1 MRRRT
6 AKVAI
11 FPERAAA
18 ESGKHHALFQTI
30 LENPSVADPRQV
42 KISIYTYGNP
52 TGKADLCG
60 VEFSQKRN
68 ELPFRKMKNL
78 LAQLKTED
86 WVIVLAGVTIL
97 ALALLFPAGMP
108 AMPKT
113 LAGGDA
119 WLEAGCMFAF
129 LFVLTCLCMAV
140 LGRPVKGIFGSLL
153 AIFAVALAA
162 QAVASVPLFKDL
174 GLESVFFSV
183 IFGLAVSNF
192 FRVPAWLKP
201 AIQSEFYI
209 KIGIVCLGATILFG
223 EILHSGVYAL
233 AQAFIVVF
241 LVWYFAFWVSRRMK
255 VDDEMATML
264 SSSVSICGVSAAI
277 ATCGVIK
284 GDNKKLSYIIS
295 LVLVCAVP
303 MMYVMPWLA
312 KLVLPALLGDP
323 KVVEEVAGAWMGGT
337 IDTTGAVVASGALLG
352 ETAEQTAVIVKS
364 SQNVL
369 LGAGGFRHL
378 ALLVVPRP
386 RGAGEAV
393 GRRDLGSFPEIRRRV
408 RRSLAPVQPLLRRRR
423 RHSRRRGARH
433 GEEFQQHAFQ
443 HRLRLHRVGNT
454 FLGDL
459 LQREPQRAVGLSLG
473 ADIQHRRHVHRG
485 LPAVR
490 RPETDVGLTVVG
502 KNPPDTSTL
511 RQPPRLHSL
520 QSGRLPFRTQIT
532 ASAAGRG
539 IRTARRRRTARSRR
553 PHTSPRR

>member
-1 MRRRT
+1 
-6 AKVAI
+6 
-11 FPERAAA
+11 
-18 ESGKHHALFQTI
+18 
-30 LENPSVADPRQV
+30 
-42 KISIYTYGNP
+42 
-52 TGKADLCG
+52 
-60 VEFSQKRN
+60 
-68 ELPFRKMKNL
+68 MKNL

-86 WVIVLAGVTIL
+86 WVIVLAGVAIL

-255 VDDEMATML
+255 VDDEMATMH
-264 SSSVSICGVSAAI
+264 
-277 ATCGVIK
+277 
-284 GDNKKLSYIIS
+284 
-295 LVLVCAVP
+295 
-303 MMYVMPWLA
+303 VMPWLA

-369 LGAGGFRHL
+369 LGLAAFVISLYWSYRGREGQEKPSAGVIWDRFPKFVVGFV
-378 ALLVVPRP
+378 AVSLLFSLFFDG
-386 RGAGEAV
+386 GAGTPDAV
-393 GRRDLGSFPEIRRRV
+393 VRGTAKNFSNTLFSIAFVCIGLETRFSEIFSKENRNALWAFLSAQTFNIV
-408 RRSLAPVQPLLRRRR
+408 VTFIVAFLLF
-423 RHSRRRGARH
+423 GVLKPMWA
-433 GEEFQQHAFQ
+433 
-443 HRLRLHRVGNT
+443 
-454 FLGDL
+454 
-459 LQREPQRAVGLSLG
+459 
-473 ADIQHRRHVHRG
+473 
-485 LPAVR
+485 
-490 RPETDVGLTVVG
+490 
-502 KNPPDTSTL
+502 
-511 RQPPRLHSL
+511 
-520 QSGRLPFRTQIT
+520 
-532 ASAAGRG
+532 
-539 IRTARRRRTARSRR
+539 
-553 PHTSPRR
+553 

>member
-1 MRRRT
+1 
-6 AKVAI
+6 
-11 FPERAAA
+11 
-18 ESGKHHALFQTI
+18 
-30 LENPSVADPRQV
+30 
-42 KISIYTYGNP
+42 
-52 TGKADLCG
+52 
-60 VEFSQKRN
+60 
-68 ELPFRKMKNL
+68 MKNL

-86 WVIVLAGVTIL
+86 WVIVLAGVAIL

-113 LAGGDA
+113 LTGGGA

-174 GLESVFFSV
+174 GLE
-183 IFGLAVSNF
+183 
-192 FRVPAWLKP
+192 
-201 AIQSEFYI
+201 SEFYI

-369 LGAGGFRHL
+369 LGLAAFVISLYWSYRGREGQEKPSAGVIWDRFPKFVVGFV
-378 ALLVVPRP
+378 AVSLLFSLFFDG
-386 RGAGEAV
+386 GAGTPDAMVRGTAKNFSNTLFSIAFVCIGLET
-393 GRRDLGSFPEIRRRV
+393 RFSEIFSKENRNALWAFLSAQTFNIV
-408 RRSLAPVQPLLRRRR
+408 VTFIVAFLLF
-423 RHSRRRGARH
+423 GVLKPMWA
-433 GEEFQQHAFQ
+433 
-443 HRLRLHRVGNT
+443 
-454 FLGDL
+454 
-459 LQREPQRAVGLSLG
+459 
-473 ADIQHRRHVHRG
+473 
-485 LPAVR
+485 
-490 RPETDVGLTVVG
+490 
-502 KNPPDTSTL
+502 
-511 RQPPRLHSL
+511 
-520 QSGRLPFRTQIT
+520 
-532 ASAAGRG
+532 
-539 IRTARRRRTARSRR
+539 
-553 PHTSPRR
+553 

>member
-1 MRRRT
+1 
-6 AKVAI
+6 
-11 FPERAAA
+11 
-18 ESGKHHALFQTI
+18 
-30 LENPSVADPRQV
+30 
-42 KISIYTYGNP
+42 
-52 TGKADLCG
+52 
-60 VEFSQKRN
+60 
-68 ELPFRKMKNL
+68 MKNL

-86 WVIVLAGVTIL
+86 WVIVLAGVAIL

-113 LAGGDA
+113 LTGGGA

-284 GDNKKLSYIIS
+284 GDNKKLSYIINPYTTS
-295 LVLVCAVP
+295 SNTI
-303 MMYVMPWLA
+303 
-312 KLVLPALLGDP
+312 
-323 KVVEEVAGAWMGGT
+323 GAYAP
-337 IDTTGAVVASGALLG
+337 I
-352 ETAEQTAVIVKS
+352 
-364 SQNVL
+364 
-369 LGAGGFRHL
+369 GAGIPGHKL
-378 ALLVVPRP
+378 TNS
-386 RGAGEAV
+386 V
-393 GRRDLGSFPEIRRRV
+393 GVMKAYSMIFEIEKP
-408 RRSLAPVQPLLRRRR
+408 LFGTMIIEQGLFIVQLKQKK
-423 RHSRRRGARH
+423 G
-433 GEEFQQHAFQ
+433 
-443 HRLRLHRVGNT
+443 V
-454 FLGDL
+454 
-459 LQREPQRAVGLSLG
+459 
-473 ADIQHRRHVHRG
+473 
-485 LPAVR
+485 
-490 RPETDVGLTVVG
+490 
-502 KNPPDTSTL
+502 
-511 RQPPRLHSL
+511 
-520 QSGRLPFRTQIT
+520 
-532 ASAAGRG
+532 
-539 IRTARRRRTARSRR
+539 
-553 PHTSPRR
+553 

>member
-1 MRRRT
+1 
-6 AKVAI
+6 
-11 FPERAAA
+11 
-18 ESGKHHALFQTI
+18 
-30 LENPSVADPRQV
+30 
-42 KISIYTYGNP
+42 
-52 TGKADLCG
+52 
-60 VEFSQKRN
+60 
-68 ELPFRKMKNL
+68 MKNL

-86 WVIVLAGVTIL
+86 WVIVLAGGAIL

-369 LGAGGFRHL
+369 LGLAAFVISLYWSYRGREGQEKPSAGAIWDRFPKFVVGFV
-378 ALLVVPRP
+378 AVSLLFSLFFDG
-386 RGAGEAV
+386 GAGTPDAMVRGTAKNFSNTLFSIAFVCIGLET
-393 GRRDLGSFPEIRRRV
+393 RFSEIFSKENRNALWAFLSAQTFNIV
-408 RRSLAPVQPLLRRRR
+408 VTFIVAFLLF
-423 RHSRRRGARH
+423 GVLKPMWA
-433 GEEFQQHAFQ
+433 
-443 HRLRLHRVGNT
+443 
-454 FLGDL
+454 
-459 LQREPQRAVGLSLG
+459 
-473 ADIQHRRHVHRG
+473 
-485 LPAVR
+485 
-490 RPETDVGLTVVG
+490 
-502 KNPPDTSTL
+502 
-511 RQPPRLHSL
+511 
-520 QSGRLPFRTQIT
+520 
-532 ASAAGRG
+532 
-539 IRTARRRRTARSRR
+539 
-553 PHTSPRR
+553 